1 MKTKVFDV
9 SHELQVEC
17 LTMCNSSSSSSSWLV
32 QSFLDKYFDQKLE
45 NRFLGKKT
53 KQCIIF
59 LSSLITRAG
68 GLPGNRWW
76 ERKVGKE
83 SKTFLGKS
91 PKQCFPVGGLWFKVL
106 NSVCTAHLAFKV
118 CYSPFIG
125 ELLLFKMYIYRVIGH
140 HFRTFSEKKF
150 FNYFP
155 YCRLHLLIFNLLLF
169 GHLLAKQ

>member
-17 LTMCNSSSSSSSWLV
+17 LTMCNWSSSSSSWLA
-32 QSFLDKYFDQKLE
+32 QSFLDEYFDQKLE
-45 NRFLGKKT
+45 NKFLGETT

-68 GLPGNRWW
+68 GLLGNRWW
-76 ERKVGKE
+76 EHKVEKE

-106 NSVCTAHLAFKV
+106 NSVCTAHLASKFAFPHFSANFYFSCKCKGWMPV
-118 CYSPFIG
+118 
-125 ELLLFKMYIYRVIGH
+125 GH
-140 HFRTFSEKKF
+140 HFRTFLKKKVF
-150 FNYFP
+150 LWLP
-155 YCRLHLLIFNLLLF
+155 
-169 GHLLAKQ
+169 